1 MESMIVSIIWQNQ
14 LCVLKAST
22 SVVSILPFVPL
33 WNTWVSTC
41 DSGSVTW
48 LHWALKGM
56 ITMFVWITRY
66 HVFVQCDN
74 VLICAVCS
82 DKFSN
87 CCINWVVSLGR
98 QNLLIDLLTPV
109 WLMLTGEIT
118 CASWLLYPLVCCV
131 NSRVCCQIHS
141 WLFTFLT
148 QLNMSFYLSF
158 KIPLLFFCSDV
169 WVTLAWCNPDGFR
182 YMNS

>member
-1 MESMIVSIIWQNQ
+1 MWLWLDRSFLKYYGKHDCQYHLTKSALRSEGQHICCQHSPFCPPMEHLGFHLWFRKCY
-14 LCVLKAST
+14 LASL
-22 SVVSILPFVPL
+22 SPQGNDV
-33 WNTWVSTC
+33 
-41 DSGSVTW
+41 
-48 LHWALKGM
+48 

-87 CCINWVVSLGR
+87 CCVNWVVSLGR

-109 WLMLTGEIT
+109 WLMLTREIPW
-118 CASWLLYPLVCCV
+118 ASWLLYPLVCCV

-141 WLFTFLT
+141 FGCLP
-148 QLNMSFYLSF
+148 S
-158 KIPLLFFCSDV
+158 
-169 WVTLAWCNPDGFR
+169 
-182 YMNS
+182 